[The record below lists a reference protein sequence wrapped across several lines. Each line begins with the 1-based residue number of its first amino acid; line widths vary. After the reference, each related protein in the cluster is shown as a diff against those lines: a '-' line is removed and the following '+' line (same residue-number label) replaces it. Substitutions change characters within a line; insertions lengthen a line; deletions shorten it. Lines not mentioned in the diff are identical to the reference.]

1 MLCSVRYNSLLLF
14 NTFSLQILEKLE
26 RLYRKQQ
33 NNAKKIPRKSHTY
46 SVKLLVADQMEKA
59 VKSLQKKKEIVKIGK
74 MIFGKAF

>member
-33 NNAKKIPRKSHTY
+33 NTAKKIPRKSHTY